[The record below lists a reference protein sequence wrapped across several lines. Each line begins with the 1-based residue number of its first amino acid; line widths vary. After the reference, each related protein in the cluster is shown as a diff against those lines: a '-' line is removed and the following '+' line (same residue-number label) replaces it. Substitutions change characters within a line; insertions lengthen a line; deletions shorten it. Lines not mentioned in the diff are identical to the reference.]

1 MKIHGDVPFNPA
13 QVKATNKYEYP
24 FLEKDEQ
31 YTYSFLL
38 QEDPYDSTKDE
49 KLRAKW
55 IEEAKLLYGEF
66 KPSGPQKPLST
77 ISKSR
82 LEEIVECLKRLLLS
96 DWNDVNFVIGT
107 NPNDLIEIKFDMNT
121 VDTLQGLHAYMNT
134 MLNTNDEVI
143 RFQLRKLPR
152 YWGYREENFVY
163 YMLTPPWVKLYVN
176 DVTNQTKASNNRTAL
191 MMQG

>member
-1 MKIHGDVPFNPA
+1 MN
-13 QVKATNKYEYP
+13 
-24 FLEKDEQ
+24 
-31 YTYSFLL
+31 
-38 QEDPYDSTKDE
+38 DPYEATRDE